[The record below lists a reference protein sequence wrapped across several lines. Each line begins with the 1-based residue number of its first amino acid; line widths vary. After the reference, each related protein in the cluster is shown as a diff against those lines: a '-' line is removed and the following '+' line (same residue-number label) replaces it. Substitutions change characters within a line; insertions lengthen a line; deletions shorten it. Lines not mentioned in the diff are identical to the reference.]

1 MMTDYLPILL
11 TNWNLAL
18 HHVRNLL
25 WCSRCYAG
33 IKRPPNSSWRRRY
46 VTRHCKALGATLESV
61 SQRASSIIKA
71 IGAAIHDT
79 LNGVGDLHE
88 KVVGSLGEAA
98 SKVIESTGHAVKDST
113 TSIGNMFH
121 GILSGIRGT
130 IQWRLILA
138 IILVLLYINLSTLF
152 KLCRNKLSRG
162 LNTPTS
168 PLPTP
173 STESDPMPKEPVNPL
188 PTVEQ
193 PTTLPL
199 VLANFTLHDVS
210 ASHEKSGVIIPTTI
224 SAQHNHT
231 SCSALIDTGSPVT
244 LLSEKIQRQLNL
256 PATLLESHYKLLGA
270 AGETLTTLGTVQ
282 VYTLLD
288 RKVWT
293 TPAILGLDFLKL
305 T

>member
-138 IILVLLYINLSTLF
+138 IILVLLYINLSTPYLETTT
-152 KLCRNKLSRG
+152 LESRIIGGVEIIRG
-162 LNTPTS
+162 L
-168 PLPTP
+168 
-173 STESDPMPKEPVNPL
+173 DI
-188 PTVEQ
+188 
-193 PTTLPL
+193 
-199 VLANFTLHDVS
+199 
-210 ASHEKSGVIIPTTI
+210 VIII
-224 SAQHNHT
+224 NNRVGWNNRGVGRVWKN
-231 SCSALIDTGSPVT
+231 SCP
-244 LLSEKIQRQLNL
+244 QL
-256 PATLLESHYKLLGA
+256 K
-270 AGETLTTLGTVQ
+270 
-282 VYTLLD
+282 
-288 RKVWT
+288 K
-293 TPAILGLDFLKL
+293 
-305 T
+305 